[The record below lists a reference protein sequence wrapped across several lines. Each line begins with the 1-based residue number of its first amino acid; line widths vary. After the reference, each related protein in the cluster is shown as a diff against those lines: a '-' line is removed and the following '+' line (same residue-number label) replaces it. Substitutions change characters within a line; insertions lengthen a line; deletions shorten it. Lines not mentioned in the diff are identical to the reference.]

1 MIPRHIQK
9 FRFRSQ
15 DYSQFLEGSGFEKFG
30 IRKKVSISV
39 SENLVSVSVLKNLAS
54 EKKSQYRFQSK
65 FGSRH
70 SVIMSQGFKRITI
83 Q

>member
-9 FRFRSQ
+9 SRFRFRSQ

-30 IRKKVSISV
+30 IRKKVSVSV
-39 SENLVSVSVLKNLAS
+39 SENLVS